1 MPPGWVVQS
10 SMPPKGVANPKEEFM
25 ESKTTKQS
33 YEAPTVVD
41 LGSLV
46 EQTQGSPLFNA
57 IQELDITGVK
67 PYRPEMEL

>member
-1 MPPGWVVQS
+1 
-10 SMPPKGVANPKEEFM
+10 M

-33 YEAPTVVD
+33 YEAPTVLD